1 MTVSYHELDGESRYG
16 EGALAGDLAEAKVKE
31 FMASIDRPVHDF
43 GPKHVP
49 TDRAQAT
56 TWTEKIRHA
65 PDFLGWGKFIEVQ
78 GCYASY
84 VIFKPDKLNA
94 LLEWDLEMPVW
105 FGIYIQ
111 STDEVIICPLLT
123 VLWACADERS
133 RCITL
138 DAGTRGEKTAYEVP
152 IEALL
157 DVRVTDA
164 FAIDRV
170 LREKAKRAK
179 R

>member
-1 MTVSYHELDGESRYG
+1 MTVSFHELDGESRYG
-16 EGALAGDLAEAKVKE
+16 EGAMAGDLAEAKVKE

-78 GCYASY
+78 GCYSGT
-84 VIFKPDKLNA
+84 VLFKPDKLAA
-94 LLEWDLEMPVW
+94 LMEWDAEMPVW
-105 FGIYIQ
+105 FAVYIQ
-111 STDEVIICPLLT
+111 STDEVLICPLQT
-123 VLWACADERS
+123 VIWACADSRS
-133 RCITL
+133 QCIVL
-138 DAGTRGEKTAYEVP
+138 DEGTRGEKTAYQVP
-152 IEALL
+152 IEILL
-157 DVRVTDA
+157 DVRVADS
-164 FAIDRV
+164 FAVDRV
-170 LREKAKRAK
+170 IREKTKRAK